1 LRYRHRDSSQ
11 NDYICVQLF
20 EDLLALDKSAKLTQ
34 RIHSQQWVINTANK
48 AHGVKARRGDGTFGE
63 LVPGE
68 PVKVDPDYQIARG
81 IIATIEIGTEAKIL
95 NKAMIKQIDRVM
107 KDLREQV
114 KDFHRGTGSKP
125 ITIAVVGVNHA
136 PFTTGYEG
144 DRAWKTGTIEQVD
157 AATGKIKRS
166 QHAHPIDEA
175 AETIKRLNED
185 VRPHYDETIILRYR
199 ALNEHPFPF
208 EWVDLAATQR
218 DYATILTKI
227 SREYEQR
234 F

>member
-1 LRYRHRDSSQ
+1 M
-11 NDYICVQLF
+11 F
-20 EDLLALDKSAKLTQ
+20 EDLLALNKSAKLVN
-34 RIHSQQWVINTANK
+34 RIKSQQWVINTANK

-68 PVKVDPDYQIARG
+68 PVKIDPDYLVARG
-81 IIATIEIGTEAKIL
+81 IIATVEIGAEAKIL

-114 KDFHRGTGSKP
+114 KDFNRGTGSKP
-125 ITIAVVGVNHA
+125 ITVAVVGVNHA
-136 PFTTGYEG
+136 PYTVGYEG
-144 DRAWKTGTIEQVD
+144 DRAWKTGIVEQVS
-157 AATGKIKRS
+157 ATTGKIKRS
-166 QHAHPIDEA
+166 HHAHPSEEA

-185 VRPHYDETIILRYR
+185 VRQHYDEMLVLRYR
-199 ALNEHPFPF
+199 AINEHPFPF
-208 EWVDLAATQR
+208 EWVDLPATQR
-218 DYATILTKI
+218 DYATVITKI